1 MWRRNLFLAP
11 LTDNLIICG
20 GNLRTI
26 DIYDITNYEKVASR
40 PVEDEF
46 IFDVKYEEGAYLF
59 CGSKNIFGY
68 IMSEFNIGK
77 SEDEEEENED

>member
-1 MWRRNLFLAP
+1 LAP

-26 DIYDITNYEKVASR
+26 DIYDVNNHEKVASR

-46 IFDVKYEEGAYLF
+46 IFDVKIERDLALF
-59 CGSKNIFGY
+59 CGSKSIFGY
-68 IMSEFNIGK
+68 ILSEFITGK
-77 SEDEEEENED
+77 NDAEEEEED